1 MHIKLVQSHPPTP
14 LIFLSLNSIYDNNN
28 NNNNNNIII
37 IVIIIIII
45 IIVIIKT
52 IIRITDN
59 NNDNI
64 KQFSSLYS
72 QHFFMAKTD
81 DQLISIY
88 LKTFFFY

>member
-1 MHIKLVQSHPPTP
+1 MYSHPPTP

-28 NNNNNNIII
+28 NNNNNIII
-37 IVIIIIII
+37 IVIIII